1 MIVTRGCGHA
11 ALLWHCRL
19 WRGRR
24 PGITGCSSTG
34 FGSDQKSC
42 NFFYPPPPPR
52 APCEP
57 WPIIYKERDRYVYT
71 YMYRQGQLKLD
82 RRIGVRGGLT

>member
-1 MIVTRGCGHA
+1 MIVPRGCGHA

-42 NFFYPPPPPR
+42 NFFYPPPLPPGPR
-52 APCEP
+52 ANL
-57 WPIIYKERDRYVYT
+57 
-71 YMYRQGQLKLD
+71 GQLSIK
-82 RRIGVRGGLT
+82 REIGMYIHICTDKAN